1 MRIEQVRYFLNS
13 EQSASGNERNIL
25 SRMAEVSGVVRP
37 VVALPDLHFKYSYH
51 TPTGVVVMSEDTIIP
66 KFVNANCGM
75 TFITTPFFEND
86 IDDGKLD
93 DVFNYLRKKISV
105 STRLEPVISKSDLEK
120 LVTGG
125 AEWTFR
131 REGLD
136 PEDLKNFEN
145 EGNIFKDTERSAD
158 EIMSY
163 VPQTCRDVGL
173 LSLGVLGYGNHFIE
187 MQVVDKIAD
196 AETADLF
203 GISENQ
209 VCFMIHSDSRAF
221 GQSLIDFYSK
231 KSKKLLGLQQVYKK
245 MHYSVLASWKM
256 PLFIKKSFERLNF
269 YLNRMKSTVYW
280 KADKFSRQKE
290 AEFGF
295 FESGSKEAEAYL
307 MSTYC
312 AINYGYANRAYL
324 TALIRDALRNAL
336 GREDAEVHILHDGN
350 HDALQKET
358 IDGKEYFAHR
368 NGAARALPPEY
379 FPDHPV
385 FSRTGQP
392 VLLPSSLGRPSFLCA
407 AKKGCADTYY
417 STCHGAGRLMDRGEA
432 REKFDAKSMFTELE
446 SVNMKVYDYG
456 RGKAQE
462 EAPGSFKNAEHVLK
476 TMADNGIAEPVAK
489 MRPVAALKG
498 WR

>member
-1 MRIEQVRYFLNS
+1 MKNVRYFLNDEHTVDPS
-13 EQSASGNERNIL
+13 AAGILEQ
-25 SRMAEVSGVVRP
+25 MAMVSGVVRP
-37 VVALPDLHFKYSYH
+37 IVALPDLHFKHSYH
-51 TPTGVVVMSEDTIIP
+51 TPTGVAVLSEDTIIP

-75 TFITTPFFEND
+75 TFITTPFFESD
-86 IDDGKLD
+86 IDEGKLD
-93 DVFNYLRKKISV
+93 GVFNYLRNKISV
-105 STRLEPVISKSDLEK
+105 STRLEPVMSKSDLEEI
-120 LVTGG
+120 VTKG
-125 AEWTFR
+125 AAWTFA

-145 EGNIFKDTERSAD
+145 EGNIFKGTGKSAD
-158 EIMSY
+158 EIMTY

-196 AETADLF
+196 AETAGLF
-203 GISENQ
+203 GLSEKQ

-245 MHYSVLASWKM
+245 IHYSVLASEKI

-269 YLNRMKSTVYW
+269 HLNRMKSTVYW

-295 FESGSKEAEAYL
+295 FGAGSKEAEAYL

-324 TALIRDALRNAL
+324 TAVIRDALKNVL
-336 GREDAEVHILHDGN
+336 GREDAEVRILHDGN

-358 IDGKEYFAHR
+358 IDGKEYFVHR
-368 NGAARALPPEY
+368 NGAARALPASYYPN
-379 FPDHPV
+379 HPV
-385 FSRTGQP
+385 FSKTGQP

-407 AKKGCADTYY
+407 AKKGCKDAYY
-417 STCHGAGRLMDRGEA
+417 STCHGAGRLIDRGEA
-432 REKFDAKSMFTELE
+432 REKFDAQSMFAELE

-462 EAPGSFKNAEHVLK
+462 EAPGSFKNAEHILK
-476 TMADNGIAEPVAK
+476 TMSDNGIAEPVAK
-489 MRPVAALKG
+489 MRPIAALKG